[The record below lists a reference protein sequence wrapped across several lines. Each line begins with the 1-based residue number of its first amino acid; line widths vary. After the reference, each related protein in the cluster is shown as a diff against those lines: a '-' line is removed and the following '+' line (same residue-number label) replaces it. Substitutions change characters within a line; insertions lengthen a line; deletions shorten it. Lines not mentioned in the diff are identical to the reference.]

1 MDAPLISILSAVGG
15 TLTLA
20 LAIDPLFPAA
30 TTTVWVI
37 DPVTMQPVQTLT
49 AQVPPTVVI
58 AGLSTTQNFFIVAQT
73 FDTGTSTL
81 SPASLPVQVGPLNWA
96 GVLKTVIHASPVV
109 GAREYQLLDK
119 TTKTVL
125 QTSPYHQFVDDQ
137 VFADEE
143 AAQLFEYEVHAVIAD
158 KDDCEVDIVA
168 QFRTSMA
175 LALVYGV
182 MTDPGGAPYPWSM
195 LFSYREIQRNPQDP
209 PLVQT
214 AVPVWHQI
222 EVFPNYIGQWGA
234 YLVQGAR
241 LEAKIFSANRKRVE
255 FVVPVVPAVDFST
268 LPLVPRPF
276 LPPQTGYY

>member
-1 MDAPLISILSAVGG
+1 MDAPLISILTAVGG

-49 AQVPPTVVI
+49 AQVPPNVVI
-58 AGLSTTQNFFIVAQT
+58 AGLSTTQDYVIVAQT
-73 FDTGTSTL
+73 FDTLSNTR
-81 SPASLPVQVGPLNWA
+81 SPASMPVTIGPLNWDA
-96 GVLKTVIHASPVV
+96 VLKTVIHANPKV
-109 GAREYQLLDK
+109 GAREYQLINRDSGAI
-119 TTKTVL
+119 L
-125 QTSPYHQFVDDQ
+125 QTHEYHQFVDDQ

-143 AAQLFEYEVHAVIAD
+143 EAQLFNYQVCAVFDDTTEEV
-158 KDDCEVDIVA
+158 EIVSTY
-168 QFRTSMA
+168 RTSKA
-175 LALVYGV
+175 LTLVRGTL
-182 MTDPGGAPYPWSM
+182 TDPGGAPYPWSII
-195 LFSYREIQRNPQDP
+195 FSYREIQRNPQDP
-209 PLVQT
+209 PFIQN

-241 LEAKIFSANRKRVE
+241 LEAKVFSANRKRVE
-255 FVVPVVPAVDFST
+255 FIVPATPTADFHLLS
-268 LPLVPRPF
+268 LIPRPF